1 MLITESLL
9 KKMTFEQ
16 IPGYAE
22 GGDHK
27 IIGLKVILGWE
38 NSKSKS
44 SEMGISLVCLKNSKI
59 QSGWRGMRGRKEQVT
74 ISEK

>member
-1 MLITESLL
+1 MLITESLS

-27 IIGLKVILGWE
+27 INGLKVILGWE

-44 SEMGISLVCLKNSKI
+44 SEMGTSLVCLKNSKR
-59 QSGWRGMRGRKEQVT
+59 SSLGE
-74 ISEK
+74 EE